1 MVDLYVETG
10 DKALLRS
17 AVRQWESMTHCK
29 TYLTGA
35 VGSRFIGEAFGDS
48 HELPPDLVYGETR
61 ATIGNIMLSWRL
73 LLVTGQSRYAD
84 TIERGLR
91 NLFAASTSI
100 MRTSPRVERRRRPRA
115 DTPGRA
121 PIDRLAPSRRRPAR
135 KGRHR
140 ARARGLCP

>member
-17 AVRQWESMTHCK
+17 AVRQWESTTHCK

-73 LLVTGQSRYAD
+73 ASRDMPTPSSVACATSSLRQRRSCARRHAWSAGDVPVLTLPVEPRLTVLHPAAD
-84 TIERGLR
+84 ALRGRVAIERGPVVYALE
-91 NLFAASTSI
+91 
-100 MRTSPRVERRRRPRA
+100 SP
-115 DTPGRA
+115 D
-121 PIDRLAPSRRRPAR
+121 
-135 KGRHR
+135 
-140 ARARGLCP
+140 